1 MVSQDVR
8 QGVSKI
14 RNRVVARVFREL
26 GLIEQ
31 VTEQVA
37 RLLACLEE
45 RPLGTKDAMQCL
57 GLSHRPTYL
66 YEYLKSA
73 IGAGF
78 VQMTQPA
85 SPKSPTRKYCLT
97 KKGRRYRERGG

>member
-1 MVSQDVR
+1 M
-8 QGVSKI
+8 
-14 RNRVVARVFREL
+14 
-26 GLIEQ
+26 
-31 VTEQVA
+31 
-37 RLLACLEE
+37 RLLICLKG
-45 RPLGTKDAMQCL
+45 RPSGARDAMQSL

-66 YEYLKSA
+66 YEYLKPA

-85 SPKSPTRKYCLT
+85 SPKSPTQKYCLT